1 MLPTLRRNPSA
12 GLNYLLVGGFIVRLV
27 LISGNFFFL
36 FLPFAA
42 MIGLSTVL
50 GLYNVAAHE
59 HEHGRHDLPYMH
71 IRTKPYPWECSDCN
85 LFSGDC
91 WKACKEGTT
100 EEHH

>member
-1 MLPTLRRNPSA
+1 MFTTLTRRSVKAFARRNMS
-12 GLNYLLVGGFIVRLV
+12 GGASNAEEESKRWFKLSV
-27 LISGNFFFL
+27 
-36 FLPFAA
+36 A